1 MAGNMTLLAFAAVT
15 AFCWALAVQQ
25 LIDISCLRAH
35 SSKLART
42 LLQQSTAGSNRR
54 MDTLP

>member
-1 MAGNMTLLAFAAVT
+1 MAGNMTLFAFAAVT

-25 LIDISCLRAH
+25 LIDISCRAH

-42 LLQQSTAGSNRR
+42 LLQQSTAGSNRQT
-54 MDTLP
+54 DTLP